1 MKLKPLLFLLAF
13 IINCLPAFGQTSTF
27 TGLIIYDYQFQN
39 PVTGEDISEQ
49 LAQFLGKEQH
59 YLINDH
65 SYKSYDESGN
75 LGQLYNSKT
84 NKYYFVNHGDGQLME
99 LDAANSSSENVSVHH
114 LDETETILGMQCKK
128 LIVKTESSETTY
140 WYSSQIKVNHTVYEN
155 HNFGEWAAYM
165 NASGGALPLKYVVKN
180 QNYTWTSTAREL
192 KEMEFTEDDFDLE
205 KIVGEN

>member
-1 MKLKPLLFLLAF
+1 MNLKSLLLFLA
-13 IINCLPAFGQTSTF
+13 IIYCLPAFGQTNSF

-49 LAQFLGKEQH
+49 MAHFLGKEQH
-59 YLINDH
+59 YYINDH
-65 SYKSYDESGN
+65 SYKSYNENGN

-84 NKYYFVNHGDGQLME
+84 NKYYFVNPGSGQLME
-99 LDAANSSSENVSVHH
+99 LDAANSSSEKVSVHH

-128 LIVKTESSETTY
+128 LTVKTESSETTY
-140 WYSSQIKVNHTVYEN
+140 WYSPQIKVNRTVYEN
-155 HNFGEWAAYM
+155 HHFGDWATYM
-165 NASGGALPLKYVVKN
+165 NASSGALPLKFVVKN

-205 KIVGEN
+205 KIEGEN